1 MQNEAGLNDSAKS
14 KIPPG
19 RRPLRPLQAG
29 GQNPK
34 SQFDHITLEI
44 LWRRLISIVDEAD
57 ASVARTAFSSLLR
70 DAHDYTCMFTD
81 SRGQE
86 LVQGTFCT
94 PGQAGAMALGVKT
107 LINSI
112 APDAYQ
118 PGDVFIVNDPWLLAG
133 HLNDVCVMS
142 PIFYKERPVAFT
154 ACVFHHSDIGGRV
167 ASDNRQV
174 YEEGIFI
181 PPLKLY
187 EAGVL
192 NESVLEMIRWNVR
205 TPEEVTGDIRSQ
217 VAANHVCAQKV
228 IEMLEDEGLDTLDE
242 LADEIIDRTEKSMR
256 AAILKIP
263 NGAYPYEG
271 IIEGAGQ
278 REDITIKVTVEVKDS
293 DIYIDF
299 DGTSSQV
306 DWGGNVVY
314 NFTYAYVFMAV
325 KSAFDPDIPINEGAI
340 RPVKMTAPEGTVVNC
355 KFPAAV
361 AARMQI
367 GHFMTEM
374 VYKALAAA
382 TPDNIIAESGGTPA
396 QTNIFYGKR
405 YNEAPWLT
413 MIIRGGGLGAGSRMD
428 GHHCAIFPANGA
440 NTPVEIFESDT
451 PLIVEERSLVCDSGG
466 PGKMRG
472 GLGRKMTIR
481 VPDDDYA
488 PQGPTS
494 IAVQAGRYKYPPRGL
509 FGAGPG
515 SGARFMVNGQ
525 TGDPSGLTLCL
536 PGDAIQFDSAGG
548 GGYGDPLQRDPQAVE
563 ADVVNG
569 YVSLEKARDDYGVVI
584 DPVTLKVDPLETEK
598 VRAERYSKIEDC
610 RLKI

>member
-1 MQNEAGLNDSAKS
+1 MPDEKGLNLSEKS
-14 KIPPG
+14 KI
-19 RRPLRPLQAG
+19 
-29 GQNPK
+29 QNPK
-34 SQFDHITLEI
+34 SKFDPITLEI
-44 LWRRLISIVDEAD
+44 LWRRLVSIVDEAD

-94 PGQAGAMALGVKT
+94 PGQAGAMALGVKG

-112 APDAYQ
+112 ALDEYQ
-118 PGDVFIVNDPWLLAG
+118 PGDVYIVNDPWLLAG

-142 PIFYKERPVAFT
+142 PIFYKDKPVAFT

-167 ASDNRQV
+167 ASDNREV

-187 EAGVL
+187 DAGVL
-192 NESVLEMIRWNVR
+192 NEGVLNLIRWNVR

-228 IEMLEDEGLDTLDE
+228 IEMLEDEGLDTLDD
-242 LADEIIDRTEKSMR
+242 LADEIIDRTEQSMR
-256 AAILKIP
+256 AAIAKIP
-263 NGAYPYEG
+263 NGIYPYEG
-271 IIEGAGQ
+271 IIEGAGK
-278 REDITIKVTVEVKDS
+278 RKDITVKLTVEVKDS
-293 DIYIDF
+293 DIHIDF

-374 VYKALAAA
+374 VFKALAQA
-382 TPDNIIAESGGTPA
+382 TPDNIIADSGGTPA

-405 YNEAPWLT
+405 SNGHPWLT

-451 PLIVEERSLVCDSGG
+451 PLIVEERSLICDSGG
-466 PGKMRG
+466 PGNMRG
-472 GLGRKMTIR
+472 GLGRKMIIR

-494 IAVQAGRYKYPPRGL
+494 IAVQAGRFKYAPQGL
-509 FGAGPG
+509 FSAGPG
-515 SGARFMVNGQ
+515 AGAQFLINEQ
-525 TGDPSGLTLCL
+525 AGDPSGLTLCRS
-536 PGDAIQFDSAGG
+536 GDVIEFHSAGG
-548 GGYGDPLQRDPQAVE
+548 GGYGNPLERDPQAVE
-563 ADVVNG
+563 EDVLNG
-569 YVSLEKARDDYGVVI
+569 YVSIEKAREDYGVVI
-584 DPVTLKVDPLETEK
+584 DPATLKVDLEETNK
-598 VRAERYSKIEDC
+598 VRGSRKKEQVG
-610 RLKI
+610 

>member
-1 MQNEAGLNDSAKS
+1 MPDN
-14 KIPPG
+14 
-19 RRPLRPLQAG
+19 G
-29 GQNPK
+29 GTKNNPQ
-34 SQFDHITLEI
+34 SNFDPITLEI

-94 PGQAGAMALGVKT
+94 PGQAGAMALGVKK
-107 LINSI
+107 LVNSI
-112 APDAYQ
+112 PLSDYR

-181 PPLKLY
+181 PPLRLY

-192 NESVLEMIRWNVR
+192 NESVLNLIRWNVR

-228 IEMLEDEGLDTLDE
+228 IEMLEDEGLDTLDD

-256 AAILKIP
+256 EAIAKIP
-263 NGAYPYEG
+263 NGTYPYEG
-271 IIEGAGQ
+271 IIEGAGK
-278 REDITIKVTVEVKDS
+278 RDDISIKLKVEVKDS
-293 DIYIDF
+293 DIHIDF

-374 VYKALAAA
+374 VFKALAEA

-405 YNEAPWLT
+405 SNGNPWLT

-428 GHHCAIFPANGA
+428 GHYCAIFPANGA

-451 PLIVEERSLVCDSGG
+451 PLMVEERSLVCDSGG

-472 GLGRKMTIR
+472 GLGRKMVIR
-481 VPDDDYA
+481 VPDDDTA

-494 IAVQAGRYKYPPRGL
+494 IALQAGRFKYAPQGL

-515 SGARFMVNGQ
+515 VMAKFLVNDKD
-525 TGDPSGLTLCL
+525 GDPSGLTLCQT
-536 PGDAIQFDSAGG
+536 GDVIQFLSAGG
-548 GGYGDPLQRDPQAVE
+548 GGYGDAFERDPEAVRQ
-563 ADVVNG
+563 DVANG
-569 YVSLEKARDDYGVVI
+569 YVSIEKAREDYGVII
-584 DPVTLKVDPLETEK
+584 DSGTLEVDLAETENL
-598 VRAERYSKIEDC
+598 RAAKKKA
-610 RLKI
+610 L

>member
-1 MQNEAGLNDSAKS
+1 MKDKSGNTDKKAAKQLNPQSA
-14 KIPPG
+14 I
-19 RRPLRPLQAG
+19 R
-29 GQNPK
+29 NPQ
-34 SQFDHITLEI
+34 SQFDPITLEI

-107 LINSI
+107 IINSI
-112 APDAYQ
+112 PLQDYR
-118 PGDVFIVNDPWLLAG
+118 PGDVFVVNDPWLLAG
-133 HLNDVCVMS
+133 HLNDVCVLS
-142 PIFYKERPVAFT
+142 PIFYQEKPVAFT

-174 YEEGIFI
+174 FEEGLFI
-181 PPLKLY
+181 PPIKLY
-187 EAGVL
+187 DAGVL
-192 NESVLEMIRWNVR
+192 NESVLDMIRWNVR

-217 VAANHVCAQKV
+217 VAANHVCAQKI
-228 IEMLEDEGLDTLDE
+228 IEMLEDEGLDTLDA
-242 LADEIIDRTEKSMR
+242 LADEIIARTESSMR
-256 AAILKIP
+256 DAISEIP
-263 NGAYPYEG
+263 DGVYPYAG
-271 IIEGAGQ
+271 VIEGAGQ
-278 REDITIKVTVEVKDS
+278 RKDIKIKLTVEVTGS
-293 DIYIDF
+293 DIHIDF
-299 DGTSSQV
+299 DGTSPQV

-314 NFTYAYVFMAV
+314 NFTYAYVFMAI

-340 RPVKMTAPEGTVVNC
+340 RPIKMTAPEGCVVNC

-374 VYKALAAA
+374 VFKALANA

-405 YNEAPWLT
+405 FNGKPWLT
-413 MIIRGGGLGAGSRMD
+413 MIIRGGGMGASSKMD

-451 PLIVEERSLVCDSGG
+451 PLIVEERSLICDSGG

-472 GLGRKMTIR
+472 GLG
-481 VPDDDYA
+481 
-488 PQGPTS
+488 
-494 IAVQAGRYKYPPRGL
+494 
-509 FGAGPG
+509 
-515 SGARFMVNGQ
+515 
-525 TGDPSGLTLCL
+525 
-536 PGDAIQFDSAGG
+536 
-548 GGYGDPLQRDPQAVE
+548 
-563 ADVVNG
+563 
-569 YVSLEKARDDYGVVI
+569 
-584 DPVTLKVDPLETEK
+584 
-598 VRAERYSKIEDC
+598 
-610 RLKI
+610 

>member
-1 MQNEAGLNDSAKS
+1 MTDNGETNNIPNSEFRTPNSS
-14 KIPPG
+14 K
-19 RRPLRPLQAG
+19 
-29 GQNPK
+29 
-34 SQFDHITLEI
+34 FDPITLEI
-44 LWRRLISIVDEAD
+44 FWRRLVSIVDEAD

-94 PGQAGAMALGVKT
+94 PGQAGAMALGVKR

-112 APDAYQ
+112 PLNHYQ

-142 PIFYKERPVAFT
+142 PIFYQERPVAFT

-187 EAGVL
+187 DAGLL
-192 NESVLEMIRWNVR
+192 NEEVLKLIRWNVR

-217 VAANHVCAQKV
+217 VAANHVCARKV
-228 IEMLEDEGLDTLDE
+228 VEMMEDEGLATLDD
-242 LADEIIDRTEKSMR
+242 LADVIIERTEKSMR
-256 AAILKIP
+256 RAIARIP
-263 NGAYPYEG
+263 DGVYPYEG
-271 IIEGAGQ
+271 VIEGAGQ
-278 REDITIKVTVEVKDS
+278 RSDITIKLTVAVKDS
-293 DIYIDF
+293 DIHVDF
-299 DGTSSQV
+299 AGTSPQV

-374 VYKALAAA
+374 VFKALAQA

-396 QTNIFYGKR
+396 QTNIFYGRR
-405 YNEAPWLT
+405 YNGNPWLT

-451 PLIVEERSLVCDSGG
+451 PLIVAERSLVGDSGG

-472 GLGRKMTIR
+472 GLGRKMVIR
-481 VPDDDYA
+481 VPDDKYA
-488 PQGPTS
+488 PEGPTS
-494 IAVQAGRYKYPPRGL
+494 IAVQAGRFKYAPQGL
-509 FGAGPG
+509 FNAKAG
-515 SGARFMVNGQ
+515 SMAKFLINGQ
-525 TGDPSGLTLCL
+525 SGDPSGLTLVHN
-536 PGDAIQFDSAGG
+536 GDVVEFHSAGG
-548 GGYGDPLQRDPQAVE
+548 GGYGDPWQRDPEAVE
-563 ADVVNG
+563 TDVRNG
-569 YVSLEKARDDYGVVI
+569 YVSIEKAREDYGVV
-584 DPVTLKVDPLETEK
+584 VDPATLQVDLAATEIL
-598 VRAERYSKIEDC
+598 RSER
-610 RLKI
+610 R

>member
-1 MQNEAGLNDSAKS
+1 MPDNEGTNTIPNS
-14 KIPPG
+14 K
-19 RRPLRPLQAG
+19 
-29 GQNPK
+29 K
-34 SQFDHITLEI
+34 FDPITLEI
-44 LWRRLISIVDEAD
+44 LWRRLVSIVDEAD

-94 PGQAGAMALGVKT
+94 PGQAGAMALGVKK

-112 APDAYQ
+112 PLADYRA
-118 PGDVFIVNDPWLLAG
+118 GDVYIVNDPWLLAG

-142 PIFYKERPVAFT
+142 PIFYKDRPVAFT

-187 EAGVL
+187 DAGVL
-192 NESVLEMIRWNVR
+192 NQGVLDLIRWNVR

-228 IEMLEDEGLDTLDE
+228 IEMLQDEGLDTLDD
-242 LADEIIDRTEKSMR
+242 LADEIIARTEKSMR
-256 AAILKIP
+256 QAIAGISD
-263 NGAYPYEG
+263 GVYPYEG
-271 IIEGAGQ
+271 VIEGAGK
-278 REDITIKVTVEVKDS
+278 RNDITIKLTVTVSGS
-293 DIYIDF
+293 DILVDF
-299 DGTSSQV
+299 DGSSPQV

-340 RPVKMTAPEGTVVNC
+340 RPVKMTAPEGSVVNC

-374 VYKALAAA
+374 VFKALANA

-405 YNEAPWLT
+405 RIGKPWLT

-451 PLIVEERSLVCDSGG
+451 PLLVVERSLVCDSGG

-472 GLGRKMTIR
+472 GLGRKMVIR
-481 VPDDDYA
+481 VPDDEYA
-488 PQGPTS
+488 PQGPIS
-494 IAVQAGRYKYPPRGL
+494 IAIQAGRFKYAPQGL
-509 FGAGPG
+509 FGARPG
-515 SGARFMVNGQ
+515 TIAQFLVNGQ
-525 TGDPSGLTLCL
+525 NGDPSGLTLCSN
-536 PGDAIQFDSAGG
+536 GDVIQFHSAGG
-548 GGYGDPLQRDPQAVE
+548 GGYGDPLQRDPEAVE
-563 ADVVNG
+563 ADVRNG
-569 YVSLEKARDDYGVVI
+569 YVSIESAREDYGVVI
-584 DPVTLKVDPLETEK
+584 DPASLKADSAATEQLRTGRK
-598 VRAERYSKIEDC
+598 
-610 RLKI
+610 

>member
-1 MQNEAGLNDSAKS
+1 MVDEGGGQKGVANND
-14 KIPPG
+14 KIP
-19 RRPLRPLQAG
+19 QSAN
-29 GQNPK
+29 QNPK
-34 SQFDHITLEI
+34 SNFDPITLEI

-94 PGQAGAMALGVKT
+94 PGQAGAMALGVKK

-112 APDAYQ
+112 PIDEYRS
-118 PGDVFIVNDPWLLAG
+118 GDVFIVNDPWLLAG

-167 ASDNRQV
+167 ASDNREV

-192 NESVLEMIRWNVR
+192 NESVLNLIRWNVR

-228 IEMLEDEGLDTLDE
+228 VEMLEDEGLDTLDD
-242 LADEIIDRTEKSMR
+242 LANEIIDRTEKSMR
-256 AAILKIP
+256 EAIARIP
-263 NGAYPYEG
+263 NGVYPYEG
-271 IIEGAGQ
+271 IIEGAGK
-278 REDITIKVTVEVKDS
+278 RDDIRIKLEVEVKDS
-293 DIYIDF
+293 DIRIDF

-355 KFPAAV
+355 KLPAAV

-374 VYKALAAA
+374 VFKALAEA

-405 YNEAPWLT
+405 SNGKPWLT

-466 PGKMRG
+466 AGKMRG
-472 GLGRKMTIR
+472 GLGRKMIIR
-481 VPDDDYA
+481 VPDDDSA

-494 IAVQAGRYKYPPRGL
+494 IALQAGRFKYAPQGL
-509 FGAGPG
+509 FGAGP
-515 SGARFMVNGQ
+515 ADMAKFLVNEKD
-525 TGDPSGLTLCL
+525 GDPSGLTLCQT
-536 PGDAIQFDSAGG
+536 GDVIQFLSAGG
-548 GGYGDPLQRDPQAVE
+548 GGYGDAFERDPEAVQQ
-563 ADVVNG
+563 DLING
-569 YVSLEKARDDYGVVI
+569 YISIEKAREDYGVVI
-584 DPVTLKVDPLETEK
+584 DEQTLMVDSAKTEDL
-598 VRAERYSKIEDC
+598 RAKKNRTLY
-610 RLKI
+610 

>member
-1 MQNEAGLNDSAKS
+1 MSGDLKNSNPQSQ
-14 KIPPG
+14 IP
-19 RRPLRPLQAG
+19 
-29 GQNPK
+29 NPK
-34 SQFDHITLEI
+34 SKFDPITLEI
-44 LWRRLISIVDEAD
+44 LWRRLVSIVDEAD

-94 PGQAGAMALGVKT
+94 PGQAGAMTLGVKK

-112 APDAYQ
+112 PLDEYRE
-118 PGDVFIVNDPWLLAG
+118 GDVFIVNDPWLLAG

-142 PIFYKERPVAFT
+142 PIFYKQRPVAFT

-181 PPLKLY
+181 PPLRLY

-192 NESVLEMIRWNVR
+192 NESVLNLIRWNVR
-205 TPEEVTGDIRSQ
+205 TPEEVTGDLRSQ

-228 IEMLEDEGLDTLDE
+228 VEMLADEGLDTLDE

-256 AAILKIP
+256 EAIAGIP
-263 NGAYPYEG
+263 NGIYPYEG
-271 IIEGAGQ
+271 IIEGAGE
-278 REDITIKVTVEVKDS
+278 RDDILIKLKVEVKDS
-293 DIYIDF
+293 DITVDF
-299 DGTSSQV
+299 DGTSPQV

-355 KFPAAV
+355 TFPAAV

-374 VYKALAAA
+374 VFKALADA

-396 QTNIFYGKR
+396 QTNIFYGR
-405 YNEAPWLT
+405 RANGNPWLT
-413 MIIRGGGLGAGSRMD
+413 MIIRGGGLGASSRMD

-451 PLIVEERSLVCDSGG
+451 PLIVDERSLVCDSGG
-466 PGKMRG
+466 PGQMRG
-472 GLGRKMTIR
+472 GLGRKMVIK
-481 VPDDDYA
+481 VPDDDNA
-488 PQGPTS
+488 PLGPTS
-494 IAVQAGRYKYPPRGL
+494 IALQAGRFKYAPRGL
-509 FGAGPG
+509 FGGGPG
-515 SGARFMVNGQ
+515 IKAKFQVNEKD
-525 TGDPSGLTLCL
+525 GDPSGLTLCQK
-536 PGDAIQFDSAGG
+536 GDAIQFISAGG
-548 GGYGDPLQRDPQAVE
+548 GGYGDAYERDPEAVE
-563 ADVVNG
+563 KDVING
-569 YVSLEKARDDYGVVI
+569 YVSIEKARDDYGVVV
-584 DPVTLKVDPLETEK
+584 DPGSLKVDPVATESL
-598 VRAERYSKIEDC
+598 RAAKN
-610 RLKI
+610 K

>member
-1 MQNEAGLNDSAKS
+1 MTNEKGLNSSEKS
-14 KIPPG
+14 E
-19 RRPLRPLQAG
+19 
-29 GQNPK
+29 
-34 SQFDHITLEI
+34 FDPITLEI
-44 LWRRLISIVDEAD
+44 LWRRLVSIVDEAD

-94 PGQAGAMALGVKT
+94 PGQAGAMALGVKK

-112 APDAYQ
+112 PLDEYRE
-118 PGDVFIVNDPWLLAG
+118 GDVFIVNDPWLLAG

-192 NESVLEMIRWNVR
+192 NESVLNLIRWNVR
-205 TPEEVTGDIRSQ
+205 TPEEVTGDLRSQ

-228 IEMLEDEGLDTLDE
+228 VEMLEDEGLDTLDN

-256 AAILKIP
+256 EAISGIP
-263 NGAYPYEG
+263 NGIYPYQG

-278 REDITIKVTVEVKDS
+278 RDDIHIKLKVEVKDT
-293 DIYIDF
+293 DIYVDF
-299 DGTSSQV
+299 DGTSPQV

-355 KFPAAV
+355 RFPAAV

-374 VYKALAAA
+374 VFKALAEA

-405 YNEAPWLT
+405 SNGHSWLT

-451 PLIVEERSLVCDSGG
+451 PLIVDERSLVCDSGG

-472 GLGRKMTIR
+472 GLGRKMIIR
-481 VPDDDYA
+481 VPDDDTA

-494 IAVQAGRYKYPPRGL
+494 IALQAGRFKYAPQGL
-509 FGAGPG
+509 FGASPG
-515 SGARFMVNGQ
+515 VMAKFLINEKD
-525 TGDPSGLTLCL
+525 GDPSGLTLCQK
-536 PGDAIQFDSAGG
+536 GDVIQFLSAGG
-548 GGYGDPLQRDPQAVE
+548 GGYGDAYERDPAAVE
-563 ADVVNG
+563 QDVRNG
-569 YVSLEKARDDYGVVI
+569 YVSIEKAREEYGVVV
-584 DPVTLKVDPLETEK
+584 DPGSLKVNVAATHKLRATKEK
-598 VRAERYSKIEDC
+598 V
-610 RLKI
+610 